1 MTTPCVIC
9 GSRDKRFRFIAVD
22 RLHAL
27 PGSFRV
33 MRCKKCG
40 ALMLDPQPSMKDIGR
55 YYPSEYHAYAQYDP
69 GTKKERFAISMYKL
83 FFRPGGSLSATDGLP
98 SIVANF
104 VGEMLKKLVFL
115 PFKHLLRGT
124 HIVPG
129 GRILDVGCGSG
140 AFLYKMQSA
149 GMDAF
154 GVELSPDGAREAQ
167 RLGLKVKCGTLER
180 QKYPSNYFDVIT
192 LNHVF
197 EHVPNPMRTLREL
210 KRIVK
215 PDGRIIIA
223 VPNARSLACKLFG
236 RYWASLDAP
245 RHLSIPTPRA
255 MRIAA
260 EKAGLNLKKVRFIS
274 FPFQFQASLAYVF
287 NPRARV
293 PLDKTWLGEN
303 RLAYWLLFPLVYL
316 VDFLRI
322 GDVIEATLQKVPP

>member
-1 MTTPCVIC
+1 MTSPCLIC
-9 GSRDKRFRFIAVD
+9 GSRDKRFKFIAVD

-33 MRCKKCG
+33 MRCRKCG
-40 ALMLDPQPSMKDIGR
+40 ALMLDPQPSMKDIGK
-55 YYPSEYHAYAQYDP
+55 YYPSEYHAYAHYDP
-69 GTKKERFAISMYKL
+69 GTKKEKFAISMYKL
-83 FFRPGGSLSATDGLP
+83 FFKPGGNP
-98 SIVANF
+98 
-104 VGEMLKKLVFL
+104 LKKLLFL

-149 GMDAF
+149 GMEAF

-167 RLGLKVKCGTLER
+167 RLGLKVKCGTLEQ

-197 EHVPNPMRTLREL
+197 EHVPSPMRTLREL
-210 KRIVK
+210 KRILK

-236 RYWASLDAP
+236 RHWASLDAP
-245 RHLSIPTPRA
+245 RHLSIPTPRG

-260 EKAGLNLKKVRFIS
+260 EQAGLNLKKVRFIS

-287 NPRARV
+287 HPGARV
-293 PLDKTWLGEN
+293 PLDKTWLGES

-322 GDVIEATLQKVPP
+322 GDVIETTMTKNS